1 MQRFLK
7 NYRVSVPVALV
18 LLSALALLAFGYFGV
33 HKLWIDDRV
42 DEAAPTLD
50 GAPTVFA
57 SGEFIS
63 RDHPTSGTA
72 EVLGDSDGS
81 RFLRFEQ
88 FETDNGPDLKV
99 YLVNSSTGD
108 VSDYVSLGGLKG
120 NIGDQNYD
128 VPDDVDLAVY
138 DTVLIWCE
146 RFSAPFGEA
155 ALVVT

>member
-18 LLSALALLAFGYFGV
+18 LLTALALLAFGYFGL
-33 HKLWIDDRV
+33 HKLWIDERV
-42 DEAAPTLD
+42 NEAAPTLD
-50 GAPTVFA
+50 GTPTTLAAGDFV
-57 SGEFIS
+57 S

-72 EVLGDSDGS
+72 TVIGGADGN

-120 NIGDQNYD
+120 NIGDQNYE
-128 VPDDVDLAVY
+128 VPADVDLAVY

-155 ALVVT
+155 SLVVS

>member
-1 MQRFLK
+1 MKRFLK

-18 LLSALALLAFGYFGV
+18 LLTALALLAFGYFGV
-33 HKLWIDDRV
+33 HKLWIDERV

-50 GAPTVFA
+50 GTPTVFA
-57 SGEFIS
+57 TGNFVG
-63 RDHPTSGTA
+63 RDHPTSGA
-72 EVLGDSDGS
+72 VAGLGADDGS

-108 VSDYVSLGGLKG
+108 VSDYVNLGDLKG
-120 NIGDQNYD
+120 NIGDQNYE
-128 VPDDVDLAVY
+128 VPADVDLAVH
-138 DTVLIWCE
+138 DTVLIWCK

-155 ALVVT
+155 PLVAS